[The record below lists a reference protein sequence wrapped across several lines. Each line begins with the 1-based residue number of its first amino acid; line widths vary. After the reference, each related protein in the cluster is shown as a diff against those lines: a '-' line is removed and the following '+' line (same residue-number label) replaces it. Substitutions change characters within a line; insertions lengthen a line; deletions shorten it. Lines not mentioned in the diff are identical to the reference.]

1 MHFDTHLPLPST
13 KATAAYII
21 EGRTLNDMTNSAP
34 QAGDSVVSGSY
45 FSTLGIPVLAGRIFS
60 EHDNANSTPAVI
72 VNRAFVKRSYPMV
85 NPIGKTVRSGFDPL
99 AMKKWATIVGV
110 VADVHMDGPTQTAM
124 PEIYFP
130 FLQHSRQGMDLIV
143 RQDGQKSTEDASFLR
158 KTIRGL
164 NGEAAVNFTTMENHL
179 AEVVATPRFSSI
191 LTAAFAGLAI
201 LLAAV
206 GIYGVVSYSV
216 SQRTAE
222 IGVRMALGADRWKVV
237 RLILSEALRLCG
249 IGLVIGTG
257 VAVIAARLLQSQ
269 LFHVSAADPRI
280 YVAVLMT
287 LAIVALIAGS
297 VPASRASAVDP
308 SEALRQD

>member
-143 RQDGQKSTEDASFLR
+143 RQDGQSRRRTLRSYVRPFEAS
-158 KTIRGL
+158 
-164 NGEAAVNFTTMENHL
+164 
-179 AEVVATPRFSSI
+179 
-191 LTAAFAGLAI
+191 
-201 LLAAV
+201 
-206 GIYGVVSYSV
+206 
-216 SQRTAE
+216 
-222 IGVRMALGADRWKVV
+222 MARL
-237 RLILSEALRLCG
+237 RLISRLWRTTWPKLS
-249 IGLVIGTG
+249 
-257 VAVIAARLLQSQ
+257 
-269 LFHVSAADPRI
+269 PR
-280 YVAVLMT
+280 
-287 LAIVALIAGS
+287 
-297 VPASRASAVDP
+297 RASAV
-308 SEALRQD
+308 S